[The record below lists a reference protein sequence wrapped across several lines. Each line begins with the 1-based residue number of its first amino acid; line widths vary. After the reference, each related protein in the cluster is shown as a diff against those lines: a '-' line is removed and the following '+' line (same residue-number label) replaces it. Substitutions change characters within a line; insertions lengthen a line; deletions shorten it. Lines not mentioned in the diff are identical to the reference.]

1 MTTYTWK
8 ITDPSLVQQMKN
20 AKNESKW
27 TSPTFSAGGFKWYLD
42 VYPNGIDKSWK
53 GYVDHFLFL
62 AFLPPKVKSIRVRYE
77 LRLMETDSVDK
88 HSGHSKSFDKSN
100 MNWGWSR
107 KLLHNQI
114 QNLRTLTFSA
124 KVDVLG
130 VIDHE
135 DNDITSLYVCM
146 DSEES
151 KHSALEHAKQSELK
165 LMVAQLDSLANSVNQ
180 LVNNIR
186 SLQQRVT
193 DVERRT
199 NDDEKDDP
207 DNMWAEIK
215 VIKQDLRKL
224 SPIAKMNPKQ
234 LKLKSWLENQVGFPQ
249 YYEMFMNNGI
259 EDLSIAS
266 MLTMETIK
274 NMGIDKV
281 GHQMKLLRAVSKLND
296 NNINGQW
303 RSDGEGCQA
312 DMTAM

>member
-27 TSPTFSAGGFKWYLD
+27 SSPTFAAGGFKWYLD
-42 VYPNGIDKSWK
+42 VYPNGLDKSVK
-53 GYVDHFLFL
+53 GYVDLFL
-62 AFLPPKVKSIRVRYE
+62 YLAFVPPKVKSIPARYE
-77 LRLMETDSVDK
+77 LRLIETDTFYK
-88 HSGHSKSFDKSN
+88 NRKSFDKSE
-100 MNWGWSR
+100 MNSGWTR

-114 QNLRTLTFSA
+114 QNLSTLTFSA

-135 DNDITSLYVCM
+135 DNVITSWSVNTGR
-146 DSEES
+146 EES
-151 KHSALEHAKQSELK
+151 KQSEHK
-165 LMVAQLDSLANSVNQ
+165 LMVARLDSLANSVNQ

-199 NDDEKDDP
+199 NEDEKDDT
-207 DNMWAEIK
+207 DNIWAEIK
-215 VIKQDLRKL
+215 VIKHDLRQL

>member
-20 AKNESKW
+20 SKNESKW
-27 TSPTFSAGGFKWYLD
+27 SSPTFAAGGFKWYLD
-42 VYPNGIDKSWK
+42 VYPNGLDKSVK
-53 GYVDHFLFL
+53 GYVDLFL
-62 AFLPPKVKSIRVRYE
+62 YLAFVPPKVKSIPARYE
-77 LRLMETDSVDK
+77 LRLIETDTFYK
-88 HSGHSKSFDKSN
+88 NRKSFDKSE
-100 MNWGWSR
+100 MNSGWTR

-114 QNLRTLTFSA
+114 QNLSTLTFSA

-165 LMVAQLDSLANSVNQ
+165 LMVAQLDSLANSVDQ
-180 LVNNIR
+180 LVNNFR

-193 DVERRT
+193 DVEQRI

-234 LKLKSWLENQVGFPQ
+234 LKLKSW
-249 YYEMFMNNGI
+249 
-259 EDLSIAS
+259 
-266 MLTMETIK
+266 
-274 NMGIDKV
+274 
-281 GHQMKLLRAVSKLND
+281 
-296 NNINGQW
+296 
-303 RSDGEGCQA
+303 
-312 DMTAM
+312 